1 MLSTLTQPVIGGACE
16 PGCNNAPFLGFY
28 DPKGRIASFVITP
41 ADVNG
46 LAWNQVSLIDEPA
59 LSFAGTPGQT
69 NCRSQ
74 SIATLRGLYGGLAN
88 AAVALGFTSTAAL
101 RNDIKE
107 YCGG

>member
-1 MLSTLTQPVIGGACE
+1 VIGGACE